1 MATDSRVQRILLAGD
16 EPAAGRIRRA
26 LDGEYTLESDP
37 SADADVRIVGPR
49 LLEAEGPR
57 VLRQLRQQMPGVPA
71 VVVLGDDPAPALVRD
86 CFREG
91 AVDVLELRE
100 IEAGLPSA
108 IAAAA
113 RQARRAQSRESQVQ
127 SMASELA
134 CRARDLERALGS
146 VREAYEQTL
155 IALVAAL
162 DQRER
167 ETACHSQRVA
177 GYAVYVGLR
186 LGLENGPL
194 EDLYR
199 GALLHDIGKI
209 GIPDAV
215 LLKPGELSPQEWET
229 MRSHAELGAALVR
242 QISFLEGASDVPAAH
257 HEAWDGSGYP
267 RGLRRAEIPL
277 HARIFAIVDSYDA
290 IRSERPYKPAA
301 SHDRAVSALLESA
314 GSRLDPELVA
324 LFAAQPAEVWERI
337 AGAAERHATYPAV
350 LRVCTEAAG
359 R

>member
-1 MATDSRVQRILLAGD
+1 MSTESRRQRILLPSGD
-16 EPAAGRIRRA
+16 PAAAEIRHA
-26 LDGEYTLESDP
+26 LDGEYALESDP
-37 SADADVRIVGPR
+37 CGEADVRIVGPR
-49 LLEAEGPR
+49 LLESEGPR
-57 VLRQLRQQMPGVPA
+57 VLRQHRQRTPDVPV
-71 VVVLGDDPAPALVRD
+71 VVVLGDDPKPSVVRD

-91 AVDVLELRE
+91 AVDVIELHE
-100 IEAGLPSA
+100 IEGALPSA

-113 RQARRAQSRESQVQ
+113 RHARRAQTRESQVQ

-146 VREAYEQTL
+146 VRQAYEQTL

-162 DQRER
+162 DHRER

-215 LLKPGELSPQEWET
+215 LLNPGQLSHEEWET

-267 RGLRRAEIPL
+267 HGLRGTEIPL
-277 HARIFAIVDSYDA
+277 PARIFAIVDTYDA

-301 SHDRAVSALLESA
+301 GHREAVSSLLDSA

-337 AGAAERHATYPAV
+337 AGAAERHATYPDV
-350 LRVCTEAAG
+350 LRVCTEAAAG
-359 R
+359 